1 MAVGDAVTALV
12 SKTNNST
19 LDIQPSSGVEW
30 LIQNL
35 FSEVQAVGTTPSI
48 EVYRVDDAAGT
59 NKKKTMILLGGE
71 VAAVVRVTNVGWIQ
85 LKNISGSTQFI
96 GYDGVITK

>member
-1 MAVGDAVTALV
+1 MAVGDAVGVIV

-19 LDIQPSSGVEW
+19 LDIKPGAAVEW
-30 LIQNL
+30 FIQNL
-35 FSEVQAVGTTPSI
+35 IAEQGLAM

-59 NKKKTMILLGGE
+59 NKKKTITLVGGE
-71 VAAVVRVTNVGWIQ
+71 VQVGMRVREDFWIQ
-85 LKNISGSTQFI
+85 LKNVSGSTQFI